1 VVRQRF
7 AKPLYA
13 GSNPVLTSEL
23 SRSLSQEEQAD
34 RGEAGA
40 ANEDT
45 RALRDALRAATEAGA
60 WETVAELA
68 RLLAGAK
75 PNG

>member
-23 SRSLSQEEQAD
+23 SQPLSQD
-34 RGEAGA
+34 A
-40 ANEDT
+40 AVTTEGDANT
-45 RALRDALRAATEAGA
+45 MALREALRAATEAGEWA
-60 WETVAELA
+60 TVAELA
-68 RLLAGAK
+68 RLLAAAGK
-75 PNG
+75 